1 MYNLMPLLFGGI
13 MFFLGLY
20 MAINPKSATKKELQ
34 NDADAVAKIKKNGF
48 IVIACGVV
56 ILIIGIIRFI

>member
-20 MAINPKSATKKELQ
+20 MVINQKSATKKELQ

-48 IVIACGVV
+48 ILIACGIV

>member
-13 MFFLGLY
+13 MFCLGLF

-48 IVIACGVV
+48 ILIACGIV